1 MEVHQEHR
9 EGPDQGVE
17 DKGKKVAKVLEGQTS
32 DGTLNQASV
41 EGDGREKTLGVE
53 EGESSGATN
62 QVTEV
67 SGGKQIGRAGE
78 GLEVKMG
85 VGGQV
90 DAGIA
95 DKKDDPIICFRCKD
109 FGHMARDCRK
119 GWNAKLGKQFQ
130 EPYHDGPKQLCEMVV
145 SLCATQVDGQAF
157 FLIPDRPSQIQS
169 KERTTTAIITVL
181 KGEMNAKQ
189 LEDEFTRLLS
199 GTWRWT
205 ARKVSDNKF
214 TMRFPSVQLI
224 KDWSRFN
231 PVKIRTVKAKIQI
244 DQWNGSIGAKAELQW
259 AWFRVRGIPDD
270 KKSEDPAA
278 YAGSLVG
285 ATMEV
290 DKGSLHRPD
299 YVRVKIAARDVSKV
313 PEIAEGAIIPFLYDF
328 HYEREIEMDI
338 PNLGIEI
345 PVTSEKGESEP
356 TKENLKEGQS
366 SMQNQGRLE
375 VYIPAG
381 NRSEK

>member
-1 MEVHQEHR
+1 MAGGRGRDGQGQFLRNQMEVHQEHR
-9 EGPDQGVE
+9 EGPDQGVK
-17 DKGKKVAKVLEGQTS
+17 DKGKKVVEILEGQTS
-32 DGTLNQASV
+32 DGALNQTSV
-41 EGDGREKTLGVE
+41 EGDGREKILGVE
-53 EGESSGATN
+53 EGESSSATN
-62 QVTEV
+62 QATKEV

-95 DKKDDPIICFRCKD
+95 NKKDDPIICFRCKD
-109 FGHMARDCRK
+109 FGHMAIDYRK
-119 GWNAKLGKQFQ
+119 GWNAELGKQFQ
-130 EPYHDGPKQLCEMVV
+130 EPYHGGPKQLSEMVA

-181 KGEMNAKQ
+181 KGEVNAKQ

-199 GTWRWT
+199 RTWRWT
-205 ARKVSDNKF
+205 VRKVADNKF

-231 PVKIRTVKAKIQI
+231 PMKMRIVKAKIQI
-244 DQWNGSIGAKAELQW
+244 DQWNGSIGAKTELQW
-259 AWFRVRGIPDD
+259 AWFRVREIPYD
-270 KKSEDPAA
+270 KKSEDTAA

-290 DKGSLHRPD
+290 DKGSLHRPN
-299 YVRVKIAARDVSKV
+299 YVRVKITARDVSKV
-313 PEIAEGAIIPFLYDF
+313 PEMQREPLFL
-328 HYEREIEMDI
+328 
-338 PNLGIEI
+338 
-345 PVTSEKGESEP
+345 
-356 TKENLKEGQS
+356 S
-366 SMQNQGRLE
+366 SMIFIMRGRWRWIFLILALRFLLLVRRGE
-375 VYIPAG
+375 
-381 NRSEK
+381 